1 MFSRVTPEKQSTTGV
16 SGLKIPTKKVQLTNL
31 SQLPD
36 DYCQTPGGTMFA
48 TTPGGTRIIYD
59 RSFLLKMRNS
69 PIASTP
75 PKNLPY
81 IAGVTT
87 GISPESL
94 KENKSPFK
102 PSSLIK
108 SEQSATIQKKIEQS
122 KATSPTPSTVTTTK
136 TTTTTTTLQL

>member
-1 MFSRVTPEKQSTTGV
+1 MPKMESETKSASTVV
-16 SGLKIPTKKVQLTNL
+16 SGLNIPTKKVHLTNL

-36 DYCQTPGGTMFA
+36 NYCQTPGGTLFA
-48 TTPGGTRIIYD
+48 HTPGGTRIIYD

-102 PSSLIK
+102 K
-108 SEQSATIQKKIEQS
+108 SIHKSAEPVQKKVEEP
-122 KATSPTPSTVTTTK
+122 KTLPKKTAPETLEATTEEPQFSMEM
-136 TTTTTTTLQL
+136 

>member
-1 MFSRVTPEKQSTTGV
+1 
-16 SGLKIPTKKVQLTNL
+16 
-31 SQLPD
+31 
-36 DYCQTPGGTMFA
+36 
-48 TTPGGTRIIYD
+48 
-59 RSFLLKMRNS
+59 MRNS

-102 PSSLIK
+102 K
-108 SEQSATIQKKIEQS
+108 SIHKSAEPVQKKVEE
-122 KATSPTPSTVTTTK
+122 PK
-136 TTTTTTTLQL
+136 TLPKKTAPGKFQVPLYLVIVYLIFLGLPILIT